1 MERKMMNEKQFHR
14 TYNLSSRQIVYLAI
28 VMILALLTLLPTKS
42 VAANNNDET
51 VVIDGI
57 SYYVLRTTADWT
69 RLGQLV
75 TEADG
80 KSDVNAI
87 KIATTGEDPHGI
99 IIPGQWQWPT
109 ETTCIKEAYP
119 DFNTWASDHTKAKD
133 WYNNPKAGKVVKR

>member
-1 MERKMMNEKQFHR
+1 
-14 TYNLSSRQIVYLAI
+14 
-28 VMILALLTLLPTKS
+28 
-42 VAANNNDET
+42 
-51 VVIDGI
+51 
-57 SYYVLRTTADWT
+57 
-69 RLGQLV
+69 V

-87 KIATTGEDPHGI
+87 LDEDFTVTEPLPSNAPFRGIFDGNGHTLYLNIDRGTNNTGALFLTTAGQDPHGI